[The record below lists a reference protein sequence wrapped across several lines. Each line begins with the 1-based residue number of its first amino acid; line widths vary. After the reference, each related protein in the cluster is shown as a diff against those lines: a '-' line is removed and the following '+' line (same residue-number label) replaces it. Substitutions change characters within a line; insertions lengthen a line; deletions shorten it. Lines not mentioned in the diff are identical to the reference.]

1 MAGQD
6 GGTNHNKDWDV
17 NKKNIT
23 TINTLTEGTQ
33 KLKRSEMSVLCDCIR
48 SRRAI
53 NIADIIKDY

>member
-33 KLKRSEMSVLCDCIR
+33 KLKRREMSCIVW
-48 SRRAI
+48 S
-53 NIADIIKDY
+53 IIDVFEVEEQ

>member
-23 TINTLTEGTQ
+23 TINTLIEGTQ
-33 KLKRSEMSVLCDCIR
+33 TTEVEEKGDVSIVWS
-48 SRRAI
+48 
-53 NIADIIKDY
+53 IIDVFEVEEQ